1 MNSTVSNQS
10 LFENDHLI
18 SALIELAN
26 TLEKHNIPLI
36 IGGGLSLYLR
46 SFLLHKVRSPRYPKR
61 VVQRSTK
68 DIDIF
73 LTSDLIVD
81 TEKIELLR
89 DALTSLNYEPKT
101 KYFQFTKKIAFGDS
115 TREITIDILSAP
127 PNDKDALKTKIR
139 APRIKPANVDSF
151 HAYLVSEAK
160 GINFGPI
167 SIESV
172 TISSEETKISNI
184 FIPSSFNYIILKLHA
199 FSDRFEDESV
209 DFGRHHAYDIFAIVT
224 DMDKN
229 DWENASAHF
238 QSEKE
243 SDYIKSSI
251 HIINT
256 FFSSP
261 TSLGILRLQENQLFR
276 KNSSEFS
283 AYIPDFISD
292 LKSLFGV
299 S

>member
-1 MNSTVSNQS
+1 M
-10 LFENDHLI
+10 
-18 SALIELAN
+18 
-26 TLEKHNIPLI
+26 
-36 IGGGLSLYLR
+36 
-46 SFLLHKVRSPRYPKR
+46 
-61 VVQRSTK
+61 
-68 DIDIF
+68 
-73 LTSDLIVD
+73 
-81 TEKIELLR
+81 
-89 DALTSLNYEPKT
+89 
-101 KYFQFTKKIAFGDS
+101 
-115 TREITIDILSAP
+115 
-127 PNDKDALKTKIR
+127 
-139 APRIKPANVDSF
+139 
-151 HAYLVSEAK
+151 VSEAK